1 MNVSIPC
8 LERNIYMD
16 WLTHRARLCIN
27 IYTCICI
34 SFIHVTMASW
44 LHRNG
49 NVILTKIE
57 PKVVQNQKKRKLCHW
72 TKLSF
77 LQIPVPP
84 FQWNSNCR
92 HQTTNNDLP
101 IWLIMV
107 FNITLVLET
116 PLHNM
121 RSLGCL
127 FTGCE
132 PSNCREIS
140 GNREGYF
147 DWLVY
152 VIFIWQYHWNGNVF
166 ILMKFSSLA
175 ALKVVKMTT
184 SSAASDENFIKM
196 TTFSFQWSSIAG
208 AEFNT
213 SRL

>member
-1 MNVSIPC
+1 MSGKKY
-8 LERNIYMD
+8 LYG
-16 WLTHRARLCIN
+16 LTHIHARLCIY

-57 PKVVQNQKKRKLCHW
+57 PKVVKNQKKRKLCHW

-107 FNITLVLET
+107 FNITLALET

-140 GNREGYF
+140 RNRVGHF

-152 VIFIWQYHWNGNVF
+152 VIFIWQYHQ
-166 ILMKFSSLA
+166 LPEQSLTHPGPR
-175 ALKVVKMTT
+175 LNIKTVLSTYGDFHVKDKTAVRT
-184 SSAASDENFIKM
+184 SY
-196 TTFSFQWSSIAG
+196 
-208 AEFNT
+208 
-213 SRL
+213 L